1 MADRGLRPLCEPH
14 GDRQRT
20 LFELLGRDAQRHQ
33 PDPLRLGAVASPHRS
48 GHTITAWS
56 PAATPSFVWP
66 STIRASGV
74 AIETS
79 ASSPTARPAPTAGP
93 VIADTI
99 GFGQSMTL

>member
-1 MADRGLRPLCEPH
+1 MRSASAPSSGSQSSRWY
-14 GDRQRT
+14 
-20 LFELLGRDAQRHQ
+20 FAF
-33 PDPLRLGAVASPHRS
+33 ASPQSS

-66 STIRASGV
+66 STMRADGV
-74 AIETS
+74 AIEMS

-99 GFGQSMTL
+99 GFGQLTTL